1 MRGQTWGVLLLV
13 LWGCRATVPTHGG
26 TTARGPVPLDPPAA
40 AGAMAPNLAR
50 LGEDS
55 VLLTWY
61 EPQEGA
67 DAAEAWRLRSSR
79 LEAGAWSEPAT
90 LAEGKGLVANWA
102 DVPSV
107 ARGGDGTLI
116 AHWAERSSSESPYAY
131 DVILGRSTDGGKR
144 WERLGS
150 AHSDGTATEHGFVS
164 LVADGADVRAFWLD
178 GRETASG
185 AGHAG
190 HHGGGGA
197 MTLRTAT
204 VGALAAGELLDARV
218 CDCCGTSTA
227 MTSEG
232 PVLVYRDRSEDEVR
246 DISLVRR
253 TAGGWSQPVSVH
265 ADGWRVPGCPVNGP
279 AVAARGRRVA
289 VAWYTYA
296 GEKPSVRLAF
306 SEDAGAS
313 FQPPLEVDG
322 PKGGRVPLGRVDVVL
337 GEEGEALVSWL
348 AAERDQATL
357 LVRRVTAE
365 GRLGAPVPL
374 VETSAERQS
383 GFPRMER
390 LGDQLLFAWTETVRP
405 THVRVARLSLA
416 EVPTAPARAEPET
429 RASTAALAP
438 LAAGQPAPE
447 YTARTLEGQPASL
460 AAERG
465 QVVLVN
471 LWATWCEPCRFE
483 LPELATLHERYAA
496 RGLRVVGVSVDSRRT
511 ASEVRDFVTRRQ
523 LPYTFWHD
531 PEDRISGAFGVTT
544 LPASFLIN
552 REGTIVWSH
561 VGAVKADD
569 PKLLEA
575 LEAVLHTPS
584 R

>member
-13 LWGCRATVPTHGG
+13 LWGCRATVPAHGG
-26 TTARGPVPLDPPAA
+26 MTERGPVPVEPPAGP
-40 AGAMAPNLAR
+40 GAMAPNLVR
-50 LGEDS
+50 VGEDS
-55 VLLTWY
+55 LLLTWL
-61 EPQEGA
+61 EPREGE
-67 DAAEAWRLRSSR
+67 AEDWRLRSAR

-102 DVPSV
+102 DTPSV
-107 ARGGDGTLI
+107 ARGGDGTLV

-144 WERLGS
+144 WERLGP
-150 AHSDGTATEHGFVS
+150 AHDDRTVSEHGFVS
-164 LVADGADVRAFWLD
+164 LVADGPEVRAFWLD
-178 GRETASG
+178 GRETAS
-185 AGHAG
+185 ASGHAG
-190 HHGGGGA
+190 HHGGRGA
-197 MTLRTAT
+197 MTLRTAA

-218 CDCCGTSTA
+218 CDCCGTSSA

-313 FQPPLEVDG
+313 FQPPIEVDA
-322 PKGGRVPLGRVDVVL
+322 PRGGRVPLGRVDVAL
-337 GEEGEALVSWL
+337 GEEGDALVSWL
-348 AAERDQATL
+348 AAEREQATL
-357 LVRRVTAE
+357 LVRRVTAG

-390 LGDQLLFAWTETVRP
+390 LGDSLLFAWTETGRP
-405 THVRVARLSLA
+405 TRVRVARLSLA
-416 EVPTAPARAEPET
+416 EVPTAPARAEAEAGP
-429 RASTAALAP
+429 STAGLTP

-447 YTARTLEGQPASL
+447 YAAHTLEGQPASL
-460 AAERG
+460 AAARG

-483 LPELATLHERYAA
+483 LPELAALHERYVA
-496 RGLRVVGVSVDSRRT
+496 RGLRVVGVSVDARRT
-511 ASEVRDFVTRRQ
+511 GSEVRDFVTRRQ

-544 LPASFLIN
+544 LPASFLID
-552 REGTIVWSH
+552 RQGTVVWSH
-561 VGAVKADD
+561 VGAVSADD
-569 PKLLEA
+569 SELLRA
-575 LEAVLHTPS
+575 LEAALQAPS

>member
-1 MRGQTWGVLLLV
+1 MLLLV
-13 LWGCRATVPTHGG
+13 LCGCRATVPAHGG
-26 TTARGPVPLDPPAA
+26 MTGQGLVPLEPPAA
-40 AGAMAPNLAR
+40 PGALAPNLTQE
-50 LGEDS
+50 GEDS
-55 VLLTWY
+55 LLLTWL
-61 EPQEGA
+61 EPKAGSEQ
-67 DAAEAWRLRSSR
+67 AEDWRLRFSR

-102 DVPSV
+102 DVPSM

-116 AHWAERSSSESPYAY
+116 AHWAERSGEGPYAY
-131 DVILGRSTDGGKR
+131 DVILGRSTDGGKH
-144 WERLGS
+144 WERLGP
-150 AHSDGTATEHGFVS
+150 AHGDRTATEHGFVS
-164 LVADGADVRAFWLD
+164 LLADGPGVRAFWLD
-178 GRETASG
+178 GRETAS
-185 AGHAG
+185 ASGHDG
-190 HHGGGGA
+190 HHARGA
-197 MTLRTAT
+197 MTLRTAA
-204 VGALAAGELLDARV
+204 VGALEAGELLDARV

-232 PVLVYRDRSEDEVR
+232 PVLVYRDRGEDELR

-253 TAGGWSQPVSVH
+253 TAGGWSPPQSVH

-296 GEKPSVRLAF
+296 GDRPSVRLAF

-313 FQPPLEVDG
+313 FQPPLEVDA

-337 GEEGEALVSWL
+337 GEKGDALVSWL
-348 AAERDQATL
+348 AAERERATL

-365 GRLGAPVPL
+365 GQLGAPVPV

-390 LGDQLLFAWTETVRP
+390 LGDTLLFAWTETGRP
-405 THVRVARLSLA
+405 TRVRAARLSLA
-416 EVPTAPARAEPET
+416 EVPTAPSRAEAEAS
-429 RASTAALAP
+429 ASTAAPAP

-483 LPELATLHERYAA
+483 LPELAALHERHAA
-496 RGLRVVGVSVDSRRT
+496 RGLRVVGVSVDARRT
-511 ASEVRDFVTRRQ
+511 ASEVRDFVARRK

-544 LPASFLIN
+544 LPASFLVD
-552 REGTIVWSH
+552 RQGTIVWSH
-561 VGAVKADD
+561 VGAVRAED
-569 PKLLEA
+569 PDLLAA
-575 LEAVLHTPS
+575 LEAALQAPS